1 MIYLYQIEAYILC
14 CLEDGDLMNLQ
25 IMNIT
30 KEFKDKKAVDKVN
43 LTLTPGVWGLLG
55 ANGAGKT
62 TLMRMITDIMSPT
75 SGVIKYNGQ
84 NIKTLGKLYRE
95 ILGFLPQEFG
105 CSNDF
110 SVVDYLEYVA
120 AYKGIEKKLQQGK

>member
-1 MIYLYQIEAYILC
+1 
-14 CLEDGDLMNLQ
+14 
-25 IMNIT
+25 
-30 KEFKDKKAVDKVN
+30 
-43 LTLTPGVWGLLG
+43 
-55 ANGAGKT
+55 
-62 TLMRMITDIMSPT
+62 MRMITDIMSPT

>member
-55 ANGAGKT
+55 ANGAGKI

-95 ILGFLPQEFG
+95 ILGFLPRNLDVLMTFQ
-105 CSNDF
+105 
-110 SVVDYLEYVA
+110 
-120 AYKGIEKKLQQGK
+120 